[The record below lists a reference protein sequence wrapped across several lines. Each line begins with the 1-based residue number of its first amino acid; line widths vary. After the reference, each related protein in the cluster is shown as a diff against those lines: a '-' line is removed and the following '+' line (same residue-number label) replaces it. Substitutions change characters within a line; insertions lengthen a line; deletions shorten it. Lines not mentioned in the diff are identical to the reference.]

1 MGNYIHIN
9 DILNFVNF
17 VERKKFKIINSRD
30 FGFDGEMAFKAIIPD
45 DFKVS
50 SIVFSEDMNG
60 DIFRILNNKGKDAM
74 KGPNVIMWAN
84 ELYSTADETS
94 VCVLDTDIDNGFLI
108 FNNFRGIP
116 EIVSSSLIM
125 STIK

>member
-17 VERKKFKIINSRD
+17 VERKKFKIINSKD
-30 FGFDGEMAFKAIIPD
+30 FGFDGDMAFKAIIPE

-50 SIVFSEDMNG
+50 RIVFSEDMNG

-74 KGPNVIMWAN
+74 IGPNVIMWTN

-94 VCVLDTDIDNGFLI
+94 VLI
-108 FNNFRGIP
+108 FNHFRGIP